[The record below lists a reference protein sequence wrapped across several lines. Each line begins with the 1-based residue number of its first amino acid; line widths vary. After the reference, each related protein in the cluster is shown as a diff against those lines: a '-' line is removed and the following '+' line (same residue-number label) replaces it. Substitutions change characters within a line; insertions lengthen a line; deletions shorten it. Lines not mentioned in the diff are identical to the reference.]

1 MLSAAA
7 IVCGFPAVWCVQSHG
22 HLVLSG
28 ATDGSLR
35 AWDLRDACKSIHST
49 AAHADA
55 IAGLQ
60 LDEAKIVT
68 SSFDSTVR
76 LWDIRKGFELR
87 ATLHAPV
94 GTRCTRLAYDDTRI
108 VTGSLNQQVVCFDL
122 L

>member
-1 MLSAAA
+1 M
-7 IVCGFPAVWCVQSHG
+7 WCVQSHDN
-22 HLVLSG
+22 LVLSG

-35 AWDLRDACKSIHST
+35 AWDLRASCSPIANV

-60 LDEAKIVT
+60 VDDTKAVT
-68 SSFDSTVR
+68 ASFDSTVR
-76 LWDIRKGFELR
+76 LWEVRMGFEQR

-108 VTGSLNQQVVCFDL
+108 VTGSLNQRIICFDL